1 MITFLVSLKWTD
13 KGIREIKDTPNRVKT
28 GREIAKK
35 VGIEIKHIYLT
46 QGDRDVLLVIDAPN
60 GDAVAKFSLAV
71 GSLGNVH
78 TSTARA
84 WPEAEYLKLV
94 SELP

>member
-1 MITFLVSLKWTD
+1 MMTFLVSLKWID

-28 GREIAKK
+28 GRETAKK

-46 QGDRDVLLVIDAPN
+46 GGDRDILLVIDAPN
-60 GDAVAKFSLAV
+60 GDAVAKFCLAV
-71 GSLGNVH
+71 DSLGNVH

-94 SELP
+94 SELR

>member
-1 MITFLVSLKWTD
+1 MSVSTQQ
-13 KGIREIKDTPNRVKT
+13 
-28 GREIAKK
+28 KK
-35 VGIEIKHIYLT
+35 
-46 QGDRDVLLVIDAPN
+46 RAIDAPN
-60 GDAVAKFSLAV
+60 GDAVAKFCLAL
-71 GSLGNVH
+71 GSLGKVH

>member
-1 MITFLVSLKWTD
+1 MDRQVNTRNQGRGD
-13 KGIREIKDTPNRVKT
+13 RVKI
-28 GREIAKK
+28 GRELAKK

-46 QGDRDVLLVIDAPN
+46 SGDRDVLLVIDAPN
-60 GDAVAKFSLAV
+60 GDAVAKFCLAL

-84 WPEAEYLKLV
+84 WSEAEYLKLV